1 MADGGTI
8 RVADTVAVP
17 KNFLWRDHKK
27 EVTITGAT
35 LDFTGLSNVEI
46 GDDVTF
52 DEIILT
58 FTAGDN
64 LFANG
69 HAVTIGAQV
78 EMSNVINLYGGG
90 NGEDSVVDS
99 TNLTVLS
106 GTYSRIYG
114 GSLEGTVTNSTN
126 LYVGGTVNDEENAS
140 AHANIY
146 RIYAGGNNDTVGGTN
161 CTFTENAQANYLF
174 GGSCGANA
182 KVNGA
187 TNLAFYGGSV
197 YGIYGGNETSNV
209 IRGIKVVMKGGTV
222 AQIFGANNSESMKGD
237 VDLQLLGGTITRRVY
252 GGCYN
257 GTSGLRFATEYYVD
271 GIITLTLGEALTLD
285 LQDTDNEGDL
295 SVYARSRHNVKHT
308 DERSVLRYENTNA
321 KAKHEDS
328 LGASDTSMGILMYG
342 ITVYDT
348 VEVLK

>member
-1 MADGGTI
+1 MS
-8 RVADTVAVP
+8 DTVTVP
-17 KNFLWRDHKK
+17 KNFVWKDHRK
-27 EVTITGAT
+27 EVTITGDT
-35 LDFTGLSNVEI
+35 LDFTQLSNVEI
-46 GDDVTF
+46 GDDVIF
-52 DEIILT
+52 DNVRLN
-58 FTAGDN
+58 FTANDN

-99 TNLTVLS
+99 TNLAVLS

-161 CTFTENAQANYLF
+161 CIFTGNAQANYLF

-182 KVNGA
+182 KVNGT
-187 TNLAFYGGSV
+187 TNLAFNGGSV
-197 YGIYGGNETSNV
+197 YGIYGGNEASNV
-209 IRGIKVVMKGGTV
+209 IRGVKVVMKGGTV
-222 AQIFGANNSESMKGD
+222 AQIFGANNAESMQGN
-237 VDLQLLGGTITRRVY
+237 VDLQLLGGTVTRRVY

-257 GTSGLRFATEYYVD
+257 GTSGLGFATEYYVE
-271 GIITLTLGEALTLD
+271 GTITLTLGEALTLD

-295 SVYARSRHNVKHT
+295 SVYARSRHNAKHRN
-308 DERSVLRYENTNA
+308 EVSVLCYENTNA
-321 KAKHEDS
+321 QTKHQDS
-328 LGASDTSMGILMYG
+328 LGANDTSMGFLMLG
-342 ITVYDT
+342 ITVSDT